1 MASNVGAISWTFSAS
16 LAGLLWESIL
26 RQKGIRV
33 GAREFAAW
41 TIWFLPV
48 LSTVASA
55 VVLLEV
61 CYF

>member
-41 TIWFLPV
+41 NIWFLPV